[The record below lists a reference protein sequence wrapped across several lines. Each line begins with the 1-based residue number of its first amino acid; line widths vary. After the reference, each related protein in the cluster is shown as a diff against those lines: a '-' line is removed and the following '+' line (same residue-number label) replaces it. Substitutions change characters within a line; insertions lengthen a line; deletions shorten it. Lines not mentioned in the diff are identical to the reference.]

1 MRVVVELDHGGSR
14 LWSGS
19 GREVTASFPE
29 LDVLA
34 DIAPRAVLD
43 GEVVAFGPDGRP
55 DFATMQTRMHVSTD
69 REARRRAV
77 TSRLPRQRRGP
88 SGRLAER
95 RRTQPR
101 LLIVALIVLNVLV
114 WLSSGDPAVRLGA
127 LVLTALFGPLVH
139 ILMTKN

>member
-1 MRVVVELDHGGSR
+1 MSKERAQRRAE
-14 LWSGS
+14 
-19 GREVTASFPE
+19 REREAAV
-29 LDVLA
+29 
-34 DIAPRAVLD
+34 IAAARAA
-43 GEVVAFGPDGRP
+43 EAER
-55 DFATMQTRMHVSTD
+55 RER

-95 RRTQPR
+95 RRTQTR